1 MASRLRQ
8 LPPHPEHSGG
18 SCCAEV
24 AVHQDGG
31 GGAQECQDSAM
42 HGPFTCS
49 FFPLSTSARKPYCVT
64 NSGVLGYSNEGAYS
78 WGACS
83 GGRETLKKPRE
94 DA

>member
-1 MASRLRQ
+1 
-8 LPPHPEHSGG
+8 
-18 SCCAEV
+18 
-24 AVHQDGG
+24 
-31 GGAQECQDSAM
+31 M